1 MANKGIFSALGA
13 VFKGL
18 RSSLTRTGVNVGG
31 TADYPRVEIHSITE
45 SEWMDKGWMK
55 RITCVVECLSDK
67 RIADVVE
74 MNHENLSR
82 MLEQSIALDN
92 DWKVVGFVAGQAQEL
107 TETTDTKA
115 IIYRL
120 LQNMTI
126 YVERLTE

>member
-1 MANKGIFSALGA
+1 MATTGLFSALGA

-18 RSSLTRTGVNVGG
+18 RSTLTRTGVNVGG

-45 SEWMDKGWMK
+45 SEWMDKGWHK
-55 RITCVVECLSDK
+55 RITCVVECLSDR
-67 RIADVVE
+67 RIADVIE
-74 MNHENLSR
+74 MNSENLHR
-82 MLEQSIALDN
+82 MLTESIALD
-92 DWKVVGFVAGQAQEL
+92 DQWKIVGIVAGQAQEL

-126 YVERLTE
+126 YVKRVNE

>member
-1 MANKGIFSALGA
+1 MANSGIFSALGA

-18 RSSLTRTGVNVGG
+18 RSVLTRTGVNVGG

-45 SEWMDKGWMK
+45 SEWLDKGWLK
-55 RITCVVECLSDK
+55 RITCIVECLSDK

-74 MNHENLSR
+74 MNNENLLR
-82 MLEQSIALDN
+82 MLEKSIALDKG
-92 DWKVVGFVAGQAQEL
+92 WKIVGVVAGQAQEL

-126 YVERLTE
+126 YVERV

>member
-45 SEWMDKGWMK
+45 SEWLDKGWLK

-74 MNHENLSR
+74 MNRENLSR
-82 MLEQSIALDN
+82 MLEQSMALDEN
-92 DWKVVGFVAGQAQEL
+92 WTLVGFVAGQAQEL

>member
-92 DWKVVGFVAGQAQEL
+92 DWKVIGFVAGQAQEL

>member
-1 MANKGIFSALGA
+1 MATGRNIFSALGA

-18 RSSLTRTGVNVGG
+18 HLSLSRKGVNVGG

-45 SEWMDKGWMK
+45 SEWLDKGWLK
-55 RITCVVECLSDK
+55 RISCVVECISDK

-74 MNHENLSR
+74 MNEENLLR
-82 MLEQSIALDN
+82 MLERSIDLGSE
-92 DWKVVGFVAGQAQEL
+92 WKIIGMVAGQAQEL

-120 LQNMTI
+120 LQNMTV
-126 YVERLTE
+126 YVERR

>member
-31 TADYPRVEIHSITE
+31 TADCPRVEIHSITE
-45 SEWMDKGWMK
+45 SEWLDKGWLK

-74 MNHENLSR
+74 MNRENLSR
-82 MLEQSIALDN
+82 MLEQSMALDEN
-92 DWKVVGFVAGQAQEL
+92 WKLVGFVAGQAQEL

-126 YVERLTE
+126 YVERVTD

>member
-31 TADYPRVEIHSITE
+31 TADYPRVEIQSITE

-82 MLEQSIALDN
+82 MLEQSIALDDN
-92 DWKVVGFVAGQAQEL
+92 WKVVGFVAGQAQEL
-107 TETTDTKA
+107 TETTDTKS

>member
-82 MLEQSIALDN
+82 MLEQSIALDEN
-92 DWKVVGFVAGQAQEL
+92 WKVVGFVAGQAQEL

>member
-82 MLEQSIALDN
+82 MLEQSIALDDN
-92 DWKVVGFVAGQAQEL
+92 WKVVGFVAGQAQEL

-126 YVERLTE
+126 YVERF